1 MTVMAP
7 GEDGLMRRATIEG
20 FIWKGNRSPGPRD
33 RTPGLLT
40 TAGPFCIVMLTDG
53 VHAVR
58 SENCAGPAGEVASTV
73 TDIAEVLLRSCV
85 GTAMTELVEG
95 TTR

>member
-1 MTVMAP
+1 
-7 GEDGLMRRATIEG
+7 MRRATIED
-20 FIWKGNRSPGPRD
+20 FIWRGGRSPEARD
-33 RTPGLLT
+33 RAPGLLT
-40 TAGPFCIVMLTDG
+40 AACPFCIVMHTDG

-58 SENCAGPAGEVASTV
+58 TENCAGPAGEVTSAV

-85 GTAMTELVEG
+85 GTAMTESVEG